1 MKKLISLA
9 LIVSCIFTF
18 GNCSQNEVDKIKP
31 YFNFTEDTNT
41 SPEFTADGGTT
52 LVSFETSHNWTAYS
66 NQNWITLSSKSG
78 TPSNANFTITVSENK
93 STSLRDGVVE
103 IKSNNNSYTIFVSQ
117 MGKEEEKEI
126 IFTLSPSTSTIPAEG
141 GNVSLT
147 LKYDVDED
155 YIQYGVFDKNNNPI
169 DWIELVDTRTNTL
182 ELIFNVSKNTSSS
195 DRVGIIVLY
204 DSKNDKK
211 QQATITQKGAM
222 VEEEIIFTLSPS
234 TSTIS
239 AEGGDLSLTLKH
251 DVDIDYIQYGIYDKN
266 NNPIDWIELVETRTN
281 TLKLIFSISKNTS
294 SSERVGVIVLYD
306 IKNNKEQ
313 KAVLTQR
320 GVEAVFEFINNT
332 DTSPEF
338 NAQGGTSQVS
348 FKTSHDWTA
357 SSNQNWISLSRMSGT
372 SSNANFTISVGENTS
387 TFQRTGV
394 VTIISNSKSYKINV
408 TQKGASE
415 PIISF
420 EDSITK
426 SICMDN
432 WDTNKD
438 GEISYTEAEKVTKI
452 SANIFTGTSIVS
464 FRELKY
470 FKNIQEIHSNAFN
483 GCYSLTSIELPDG
496 VTSIGDYVFYNCTNL
511 NSVVIPTCWIGNY
524 MFANC
529 KRLTN
534 ITIGNGV
541 TLIGE
546 GAFVGCEGLDEITIP
561 DSVTSIG
568 NYAFQNCSTI
578 SISIG
583 NGVSEIGSRAFDG
596 CNGTLAINSKVI
608 ETNCAINDYENP
620 NYWLY
625 NSTFSTITIGETIS
639 KIGNNVFRDFESI
652 QSVHISDSVKII
664 GDGAFAGC
672 KNLSSLN
679 MGKSIVSIGISAFGW
694 CASLKKIIIP
704 NSVETIGS
712 LAFIESPITKITIP
726 SSVKSIGES
735 AFCDCD
741 NLDRVD
747 ISDLS
752 AWCKI
757 DFADKEANPLHYK
770 DQWTQSPSGARL
782 YLNNE
787 EVTYL
792 TIPSDITEIKDY
804 AFIGCMSL
812 SWVEIHE
819 DVTYIGCSAFH
830 NCTSISVV
838 ECYPKTPPTLGDSDV
853 FTCSYRFID
862 HIYEIW
868 VKTNSREDYIK
879 EWNKY
884 KSVICGYL

>member
-18 GNCSQNEVDKIKP
+18 GNCSQNEVDKIRP
-31 YFNFTEDTNT
+31 YFNFTENTNT

-117 MGKEEEKEI
+117 MGKEEVKEI

-169 DWIELVDTRTNTL
+169 DWIELIETRTNTL

-211 QQATITQKGAM
+211 QQATITQKGAK
-222 VEEEIIFTLSPS
+222 EEEIIFTLSPS
-234 TSTIS
+234 TSTIP
-239 AEGGDLSLTLKH
+239 AEGGNLSLTLKH

-306 IKNNKEQ
+306 VKNNKEQ

-372 SSNANFTISVGENTS
+372 SSNANFIISVGENTS
-387 TFQRTGV
+387 TSQRTGV

-426 SICMDN
+426 SICVDN

-496 VTSIGDYVFYNCTNL
+496 VTSMGDYVFYNCTNL

-608 ETNCAINDYENP
+608 ENNCAINDYENP

-652 QSVHISDSVKII
+652 QSVDISDSVKTI

-704 NSVETIGS
+704 NSVESIGS

-804 AFIGCMSL
+804 AFIGCMSP

-884 KSVICGYL
+884 QSLICGYL